1 MNQAELDVVIEKHE
15 KWLRDGYGER
25 ANLSYANLSYA
36 DLSYADLSCA
46 NLRVANLSYA
56 DLSYA
61 NLRGANLSGAN
72 LSYAN
77 LRVANLSYADLSYAN
92 LRGANLSGANLS
104 YANLRVANLSYADL
118 SYANLRGANLSG
130 ANLSYANLRGA
141 NLNWINW
148 RDVVGLTVIAV
159 QINTTRKNNQITYIK
174 DLEIWTT
181 GCFQGT
187 LEELKDSIEQTHASN
202 DFLKRRYYRAINY
215 ILTEADFEEDLEEEN
230 NEI

>member
-1 MNQAELDVVIEKHE
+1 
-15 KWLRDGYGER
+15 LRRADLSGANLRRSNLRR
-25 ANLSYANLSYA
+25 ANLSGANLRGANLRRA
-36 DLSYADLSCA
+36 DLSG
-46 NLRVANLSYA
+46 
-56 DLSYA
+56 A
-61 NLRGANLSGAN
+61 NLRGANLS
-72 LSYAN
+72 
-77 LRVANLSYADLSYAN
+77 YAD
-92 LRGANLSGANLS
+92 
-104 YANLRVANLSYADL
+104 
-118 SYANLRGANLSG
+118 
-130 ANLSYANLRGA
+130 
-141 NLNWINW
+141 LNWINW

>member
-25 ANLSYANLSYA
+25 ANLSYADLRRADLSGADLSGANLRGANLSY
-36 DLSYADLSCA
+36 
-46 NLRVANLSYA
+46 ANLSYA
-56 DLSYA
+56 DLRRADLSGANLRRANLRGA

-72 LSYAN
+72 LSYAD
-77 LRVANLSYADLSYAN
+77 LRRADLSYA
-92 LRGANLSGANLS
+92 
-104 YANLRVANLSYADL
+104 D
-118 SYANLRGANLSG
+118 
-130 ANLSYANLRGA
+130 
-141 NLNWINW
+141 LNWINW
-148 RDVVGLTVIAV
+148 RDVVSLTVIAV

-174 DLEIWTT
+174 ELEIWTT

>member
-25 ANLSYANLSYA
+25 ANLSYADLRRA
-36 DLSYADLSCA
+36 DLSG
-46 NLRVANLSYA
+46 A

-61 NLRGANLSGAN
+61 NLRRADLSRADLNGADLNGADLNGADLSRADLNGADLSGADLN
-72 LSYAN
+72 G
-77 LRVANLSYADLSYAN
+77 AD
-92 LRGANLSGANLS
+92 
-104 YANLRVANLSYADL
+104 
-118 SYANLRGANLSG
+118 
-130 ANLSYANLRGA
+130 LRGA

-148 RDVVGLTVIAV
+148 RDVVSLTVIAV

-174 DLEIWTT
+174 ELEIWTT

>member
-25 ANLSYANLSYA
+25 ADLRGANLRHADLRRA
-36 DLSYADLSCA
+36 DLSGA
-46 NLRVANLSYA
+46 NLRHADLRRA

-61 NLRGANLSGAN
+61 NLR
-72 LSYAN
+72 
-77 LRVANLSYADLSYAN
+77 RADLSYA
-92 LRGANLSGANLS
+92 
-104 YANLRVANLSYADL
+104 D
-118 SYANLRGANLSG
+118 
-130 ANLSYANLRGA
+130 
-141 NLNWINW
+141 LNWINW

-174 DLEIWTT
+174 ELEIWTT

-187 LEELKDSIEQTHASN
+187 LEELKDSIEQTHDNN

-215 ILTEADFEEDLEEEN
+215 ILTEADFDEDSKETE
-230 NEI
+230 

>member
-25 ANLSYANLSYA
+25 ANLSYADLRRADLRRADLSGANLRGANLSY
-36 DLSYADLSCA
+36 
-46 NLRVANLSYA
+46 ANLSYA
-56 DLSYA
+56 DLRRADLSGANLRRA

-72 LSYAN
+72 LRGAN
-77 LRVANLSYADLSYAN
+77 LSYANLSYADLSYA
-92 LRGANLSGANLS
+92 
-104 YANLRVANLSYADL
+104 D
-118 SYANLRGANLSG
+118 
-130 ANLSYANLRGA
+130 
-141 NLNWINW
+141 LNWINW
-148 RDVVGLTVIAV
+148 RDVVSLTVIAV

-174 DLEIWTT
+174 ELEIWTT

>member
-25 ANLSYANLSYA
+25 ANLSYADLRRADLSGANLRGANLSYANLSYA
-36 DLSYADLSCA
+36 DLRRADLSGANLRGANLSYADLSCA

-61 NLRGANLSGAN
+61 NLR
-72 LSYAN
+72 
-77 LRVANLSYADLSYAN
+77 RAD
-92 LRGANLSGANLS
+92 
-104 YANLRVANLSYADL
+104 
-118 SYANLRGANLSG
+118 
-130 ANLSYANLRGA
+130 
-141 NLNWINW
+141 LNWINW

>member
-25 ANLSYANLSYA
+25 ANLRGAN
-36 DLSYADLSCA
+36 LSYADLSCA

-56 DLSYA
+56 DL
-61 NLRGANLSGAN
+61 RGANLSGAN
-72 LSYAN
+72 LSGANLSYADLSCANLRGAN
-77 LRVANLSYADLSYAN
+77 LRVANLSYADLSCAN
-92 LRGANLSGANLS
+92 LRGA
-104 YANLRVANLSYADL
+104 D
-118 SYANLRGANLSG
+118 
-130 ANLSYANLRGA
+130 
-141 NLNWINW
+141 LNWINW

-174 DLEIWTT
+174 ELEIWTT

>member
-36 DLSYADLSCA
+36 DLSYADLSC
-46 NLRVANLSYA
+46 
-56 DLSYA
+56 
-61 NLRGANLSGAN
+61 
-72 LSYAN
+72 
-77 LRVANLSYADLSYAN
+77 
-92 LRGANLSGANLS
+92 
-104 YANLRVANLSYADL
+104 ANLRVANLSYADL

>member
-25 ANLSYANLSYA
+25 ADLSGANLRGANLSYANLSYA
-36 DLSYADLSCA
+36 DLRRADLSGA
-46 NLRVANLSYA
+46 NLRR
-56 DLSYA
+56 A

-72 LSYAN
+72 LSG
-77 LRVANLSYADLSYAN
+77 AN
-92 LRGANLSGANLS
+92 LRGANLSGANL
-104 YANLRVANLSYADL
+104 RGANLSYAD
-118 SYANLRGANLSG
+118 
-130 ANLSYANLRGA
+130 
-141 NLNWINW
+141 LNWINW
-148 RDVVGLTVIAV
+148 RDVVSLTVIAV

-174 DLEIWTT
+174 ELEIWTT